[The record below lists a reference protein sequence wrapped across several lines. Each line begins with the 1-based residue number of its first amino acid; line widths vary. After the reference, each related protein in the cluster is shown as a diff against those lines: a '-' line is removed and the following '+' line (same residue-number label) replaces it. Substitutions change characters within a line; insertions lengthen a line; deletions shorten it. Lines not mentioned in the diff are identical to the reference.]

1 MWWTDESK
9 AVNLTLGDLLLIC
22 LRHERMPKKKGP
34 SGMEGEGTEVSR
46 SHSILDASLGEGQN
60 MKCFK
65 SGRRE
70 CMKEAAKPKKT
81 ELLFEDRL
89 ETKSR

>member
-1 MWWTDESK
+1 
-9 AVNLTLGDLLLIC
+9 
-22 LRHERMPKKKGP
+22 MPKKKCH

-46 SHSILDASLGEGQN
+46 SHSILESYLREGQN

-65 SGRRE
+65 SGRRR

-89 ETKSR
+89 ETESK